1 MRIRRGEYLIPEI
14 SFTYKDGWEARQI
27 AGKENGE
34 GIKVAAE
41 QMKSDEEYTWWKMD
55 IIEMLRNM
63 MVQFDHTMEGP
74 LVDQKIKSTESLGNS
89 RFEK

>member
-1 MRIRRGEYLIPEI
+1 
-14 SFTYKDGWEARQI
+14 
-27 AGKENGE
+27 
-34 GIKVAAE
+34 
-41 QMKSDEEYTWWKMD
+41 MD